1 MFYGLN
7 NFIKKILPKRLFY
20 RSLIIVATPII
31 LLQIIITI
39 VFFDSLWIK
48 ANKGMTRSLVGEVET
63 LLDVYKSQQDPEH
76 RETIIAIYNKNFD
89 FTVTLKDNELL
100 PEKKRE
106 RWYSPI
112 DRTLRRELKP
122 VFGNSYWFDTT
133 SFKELVE
140 LRIKYKTGF
149 LQIFFPKH
157 KIAPSS
163 ARIFALWIT
172 LPGFLLITIAIFFL
186 KNQTRPI
193 VNLAKAAEK
202 FGKGEFVKEFRPS
215 GAKEIRQA
223 AYEFD
228 KMRKRISVHL
238 NQRSEMLSGISHD
251 LRTPLT
257 RLKLQLALLKQQDL
271 AKKMGDDI
279 EEMERMLN
287 EYLEFSRNQKNEETE
302 TVNINNLITSIIKK
316 YDGKQ
321 INVHFEKNLKI
332 NARLNAIKR
341 CLINLIDNG
350 LAYGQK
356 VEIITK
362 KTISDA
368 VIFIDDNGPGIPEKE
383 YQNVMKPFYRIDK
396 SRGQNKSGVGLGL
409 SITNDII
416 RSHGG
421 SISLE
426 KSPLS
431 GLRVKIYLPL

>member
-7 NFIKKILPKRLFY
+7 NIIKKVLPKRLFY

-31 LLQIIITI
+31 LLQIIITV

-48 ANKGMTRSLVGEVET
+48 ANKGMTRSLVGEIET
-63 LLDVYKSQQDPEH
+63 LLDVYKNPDVGVKQ
-76 RETIIAIYNKNFD
+76 TIINLYNQNFD
-89 FTVTLKDNELL
+89 FVITLKENELL
-100 PEKKRE
+100 PEKKTE
-106 RWYSPI
+106 RWYSPM
-112 DRTLRRELKP
+112 DRSLRRELKSA
-122 VFGNSYWFDTT
+122 FAHSFWFDTT
-133 SFKELVE
+133 SYKEVVE
-140 LRIKYKTGF
+140 LKIKYKDGV
-149 LQIFFPKH
+149 LQIFFPKY

-172 LPGFLLITIAIFFL
+172 LPGFLLIMLAIIFL

-193 VNLAKAAEK
+193 ANLAKAAEK
-202 FGKGEFVKEFRPS
+202 FGKGEFIKEFRPS

-228 KMRKRISVHL
+228 RMRKRISIHL

-257 RLKLQLALLKQQDL
+257 RLKLQLTFLKQQDL
-271 AKKMGDDI
+271 AKKMSDDI

-287 EYLEFSRNQKNEETE
+287 EYLEFSRHQTTEETE
-302 TVNINNLITSIIKK
+302 TININNLITDVIKK
-316 YDGKQ
+316 YDSKQ
-321 INVHFEKNLKI
+321 ISVHFEENPKI
-332 NARLNAIKR
+332 NIRLNTIKR

-350 LAYGQK
+350 LFYGKK

-362 KTISDA
+362 KTISDLI
-368 VIFIDDNGPGIPEKE
+368 IFIDDNGPGIPKKE

-409 SITNDII
+409 SIANDII

-421 SISLE
+421 NISLD
-426 KSPLS
+426 KSPLN
-431 GLRVKIYLPL
+431 GLRVRISLPL